1 MEATMNDSE
10 IRERAR
16 AHLRDGTLPR
26 YPPMVQPGQQDVASA
41 AMVRDKPCS
50 VCGETGSRITL
61 RYAIG
66 VFYFH
71 SPCYR
76 IWDEER
82 SRRARK
88 GSRTARDQANTA
100 VQMTVGARKVAGQAR
115 ERVSRVATVLG
126 RVARVSSRKV
136 AALAGALRRET
147 GKASA
152 AASAKPK
159 TK

>member
-1 MEATMNDSE
+1 MNNSE
-10 IRERAR
+10 IRERVRAR
-16 AHLRDGTLPR
+16 LRDGTLPR
-26 YPPMVQPGQQDVASA
+26 YPPMVQPGQQDAASA

-50 VCGETGSRITL
+50 VCGETTPRITL
-61 RYAIG
+61 WYATG

-88 GSRTARDQANTA
+88 GSRTAGEQANTA
-100 VQMTVGARKVAGQAR
+100 VQMTVEARKMAVEAR
-115 ERVSRVATVLG
+115 EQVSRVAAVFG

-136 AALAGALRRET
+136 SALASALGREAR
-147 GKASA
+147 KASA
-152 AASAKPK
+152 AARTKRK

>member
-1 MEATMNDSE
+1 MNDSE

-16 AHLRDGTLPR
+16 ARLRDGTLPR

-41 AMVRDKPCS
+41 AMVRDKSCS
-50 VCGETGSRITL
+50 VCGEITPKITL
-61 RYAIG
+61 QYATG

-82 SRRARK
+82 SRRARN
-88 GSRTARDQANTA
+88 GPRTPREQANTA
-100 VQMTVGARKVAGQAR
+100 APMTGEARKMAVEAR
-115 ERVSRVATVLG
+115 EQVRRVAAVLG

-136 AALAGALRRET
+136 SALASALGREA
-147 GKASA
+147 GKASVA
-152 AASAKPK
+152 ARAKRK